1 MAEEKHETNGKGVQH
16 LMMSGTRKLFLIGLG
31 AAMLA
36 QDEMTDMANKLVER
50 GEATREKRREMVNDF
65 ISERR
70 KRGKERA
77 KKAEKEFSNQMENM
91 LHRMNI
97 PTRSEVK
104 SLNNKITR
112 LTKKVDELNKA
123 SA

>member
-1 MAEEKHETNGKGVQH
+1 MLLETA
-16 LMMSGTRKLFLIGLG
+16 RKFFLAGLG

-36 QDEMTDMANKLVER
+36 QDEMVDLANKLVER
-50 GEATREKRREMVNDF
+50 GEATQEKRRKMVDDF
-65 ISERR
+65 VSERR
-70 KRGKERA
+70 KQSKEAVKR
-77 KKAEKEFSNQMENM
+77 AEKDFGKQMEQV
-91 LHRMNI
+91 LHRLNM

-104 SLNNKITR
+104 ALNRKITR